1 MIDLQIHWGETEIF
15 YKAALASKI
24 IKCMQKH
31 GKTMLTSAE
40 SRSATQSG
48 LYAFLDE
55 LCDSWGWNPKDITI
69 VSTNLLEK
77 HPEYNIK
84 TIVHNNHST
93 VVDLKVPEKFV
104 PWDGSKTYGMF
115 LARATAERMHA
126 AVRHQTFE
134 YKDQGL
140 TSFHHNMR
148 EHIDTPELVKY
159 LCESDGRY
167 SELLKITPYSDIDS
181 VSRFDVLAQKSNDDW
196 TAIYRQIALELVFET
211 STAPNNLTFS
221 EKIIKPMFYRRPFML
236 IAGAGTIKI
245 LKSVNSYLDS
255 CVHDPRQ
262 LSDKTL
268 LDQMAKCCTGFK
280 FFENAFGIEY
290 DNDHGID
297 RVNHVFDILHTL
309 IRTKKIEKL
318 HERCQQDIEQNYD
331 SITKLYPI
339 MKKLSLQ
346 NMKYFDTASWTEKR

>member
-1 MIDLQIHWGETEIF
+1 MIDLQIYWGETEIF

-24 IKCMQKH
+24 IKCMQQQ
-31 GKTMLTSAE
+31 GKVVLTSAE

-48 LYAFLDE
+48 LYVFLDE
-55 LCDSWGWNPKDITI
+55 LCDSWGWNPNDITI
-69 VSTNLLEK
+69 ITTNPLER
-77 HPEYNIK
+77 HSEYNIK
-84 TIVHNNHST
+84 TMAHTNWAK
-93 VVDLKVPEKFV
+93 DCLKIPDKFV

-115 LARATAERMHA
+115 LGRATAERIHA
-126 AVRHQTFE
+126 AVLNQSFE

-140 TSFHHNMR
+140 TSFHHNLR

-159 LCESDGRY
+159 LCESDSRY
-167 SELLKITPYSDIDS
+167 SELLKITPYSDIDP
-181 VSRFDVLAQKSNDDW
+181 VSKLEVLAYKSNDDW
-196 TAIYRQIALELVFET
+196 AAIYQQLALELVFET
-211 STAPNNLTFS
+211 STAPDNVTFS
-221 EKIIKPMFYRRPFML
+221 EKIMKPMLYRRPFML
-236 IAGAGTIKI
+236 IAGAGAIKT
-245 LKSVNSYLDS
+245 LKSVDDFLGS

-268 LDQMAKCCTGFK
+268 LDQMAKCYTGFK

-346 NMKYFDTASWTEKR
+346 NMKYFDAASWTEKR